1 MLFLRNLARTLSVI
15 FFISLVAM
23 CSAETAQSETKQPIY
38 AIAHRVLKPSD
49 VTAAL
54 SHGANALEVDLT
66 AWNFQWWADH
76 DGIFGSAKASAIE
89 LFESIAQQRQ
99 SGQNIA
105 FVWLDMKNPDSCRTF
120 WPCSIEGLR
129 DLVRQTLEPAG
140 VRALYGFFESENSH
154 GYKVIRDSL
163 NTNEAVCFSGPAGKV
178 LDLYNTTAKDIPAR
192 QRIMDYGG
200 AQLDKGFGNRQGNGG
215 ACSELRQGSEDRNRG
230 ELGKVFGWTS
240 AEGDTELV
248 NKLLGESAVDGI
260 IYGFQS
266 AEYKDDSGPRVAGQD
281 IIDFVN
287 SHPDTHRMAGGND
300 APW

>member
-1 MLFLRNLARTLSVI
+1 MLVPRNLARTLSVVC
-15 FFISLVAM
+15 ISLVAI
-23 CSAETAQSETKQPIY
+23 CSAEETQHETKRPIY
-38 AIAHRVLKPSD
+38 AIAHRVLNPSG

-54 SHGANALEVDLT
+54 SHGANALEIDLT

-76 DGIFGSAKASAIE
+76 DSTFGNEKASAIE
-89 LFESIAQQRQ
+89 LFEFVAQKRQ

-105 FVWLDMKNPDSCRTF
+105 FVWLDIKNPDSCGTL
-120 WPCSIEGLR
+120 WPCSMEGLR
-129 DLVRQTLEPAG
+129 ELVRRTLEPAG

-163 NTNEAVCFSGPAGKV
+163 NTNEAICLSGPAGKV
-178 LDLYNTTAKDIPAR
+178 LDLYNTTAKGIPAK

-200 AQLDKGFGNRQGNGG
+200 TQLGKGFGNCQRKVGT
-215 ACSELRQGSEDRNRG
+215 CSELRRGSEDRDRG

-240 AEGDTELV
+240 GEGDTGLV
-248 NKLLGESAVDGI
+248 SKLLGESRVDGI

-266 AEYKDDSGPRVAGQD
+266 AEYKDEFGPRAASQD

-287 SHPDTHRMAGGND
+287 SHPDTHRMAGIND